1 MWLDPLFACAGRLC
15 FGTGQLLIKLK
26 LVEDPAAPMKLQ
38 KAMVLLRIKRH
49 MKRLVQL
56 ELEELEDELGKTTIP
71 ILCCILLF

>member
-1 MWLDPLFACAGRLC
+1 
-15 FGTGQLLIKLK
+15 
-26 LVEDPAAPMKLQ
+26 VEDPAAPMKLQ

-56 ELEELEDELGKTTIP
+56 ELEKLEDELGKTTIP